1 VTDKTRAGFVAIL
14 GMPNAGK
21 STFLNKVLDS
31 KHAIVTP
38 KPQTTR
44 KRLTGIYST
53 DNYQIVFYDNPGLL
67 EPKYQLHH
75 SMKRYI
81 EESLHD
87 CDIITFFIDITKAD
101 IEGNEL
107 ISSFFE
113 SLKQIERTKILVLN
127 KIDLL
132 SSPKSI
138 LPIIE
143 KFSNMKIFDEIIPI
157 SAVKGNSFIEVI
169 NTIVKYLPESPF
181 YYDPENIS
189 DLNERF
195 FVSEII
201 REIIFFSYHDEIP
214 FSTEVVINEFKER
227 KRGKWFISADIL
239 VEKNSHKGIIIGENG
254 KKLKIL
260 GENARIAI
268 EKHLGTSVFLELFV
282 KLKENW
288 RNDPH
293 TLKTLGY

>member
-1 VTDKTRAGFVAIL
+1 
-14 GMPNAGK
+14 MPNAGK

-31 KHAIVTP
+31 RLAIVTP

-44 KRLTGIYST
+44 KRITGIYST
-53 DNYQIVFYDNPGLL
+53 ENYQIVFYDNPGLL
-67 EPKYQLHH
+67 VPKYELHH
-75 SMKRYI
+75 SLKRYI
-81 EESLHD
+81 EESLEE
-87 CDIITFFIDITKAD
+87 CDIITFFIDITKSD

-107 ISSFFE
+107 ITSFFGN
-113 SLKQIERTKILVLN
+113 LKLIERAKILVLN

-132 SSPKSI
+132 SSPKII

-143 KFSNMKIFDEIIPI
+143 KFSKLNIFDEIIPI
-157 SAVKGNSFIEVI
+157 SALKGNSFAEVI
-169 NTIVKYLPESPF
+169 NIIVKYLPESPF
-181 YYDPENIS
+181 FFDPENIS

-227 KRGKWFISADIL
+227 KKGKWFISADII
-239 VEKNSHKGIIIGENG
+239 VEKNSQKGIIIGENG
-254 KKLKIL
+254 KKLKLL

-268 EKHLGTSVFLELFV
+268 EKHLRTPVFLELFV